1 MLTKYPNMSKTA
13 RVYFGVL
20 QFEYVKKC
28 DCCQRVENIYKKKH
42 EMTLHSLLEV
52 EIFDVWDIDFMGPFP
67 PSKGNLYILIAVD
80 YVFKWVEAIETPK
93 NDAKTVVKFFQ
104 KNILTCF
111 GALRVVVSDECTHFC
126 NKVFAML
133 MAKYGVHNNKAFAY
147 HPQLMDK

>member
-1 MLTKYPNMSKTA
+1 
-13 RVYFGVL
+13 
-20 QFEYVKKC
+20 
-28 DCCQRVENIYKKKH
+28 
-42 EMTLHSLLEV
+42 MTLHSMLEV
-52 EIFDVWDIDFMGPFP
+52 EIFDVWGIDFMGPFP

-80 YVFKWVEAIETPK
+80 YVSKWVATIETPK

-111 GALRVVVSDECTHFC
+111 GALRVIVSDEGTHFC

-133 MAKYGVHNNKAFAY
+133 MAKYGVHHNKALAY